1 MLKTSVKLYGT
12 VKDINDRTDLIPV
25 DVDLE
30 IKQLNSIYG
39 VNFWYYF
46 VKTVDGELVEVYGVK
61 YNNPTLAATL
71 WKLV

>member
-12 VKDINDRTDLIPV
+12 VKDINDRTDLIP
-25 DVDLE
+25 
-30 IKQLNSIYG
+30 
-39 VNFWYYF
+39 
-46 VKTVDGELVEVYGVK
+46 VDGELVEVYGVK